1 MSSDPSDE
9 RAGAR
14 RAFLVV
20 SLAVLLATSTWF
32 SGTAA
37 ARELIGLWSLSPTQG
52 ARLTS
57 ATQWGFIVGTLLYA
71 ASNLAD
77 RFDARR
83 VFCVSAIAGA
93 LCNLGFAWFSDG
105 LGPALGFRFAT
116 GLTLAGVYPVG
127 MKLIASW
134 YREGLGWRLGVM
146 VGCLTLGTAFPYGV
160 VALGSSL
167 DWRAL
172 ASIASLAA
180 LLGGLLVAFGCAEG
194 PLLRTR
200 AKLDL
205 RVIGR
210 VFRHPPFRATAFGYF
225 GHMWELYAFW
235 SLAGMWLDARFRQGD
250 ALAWVEWVPLLAF
263 AIVAVGAIGCI
274 GGGFLSRKIGERK
287 VALFALLG
295 SGLACL
301 LSGFAYRLPP
311 VAVLAFLLIWGV
323 LVVADSPQFSA
334 LAARH
339 APPEYTGTAL
349 TVQNGLGFLIT
360 TISIQLLPRAA
371 ELVTWQWALTLLA
384 IGPAIGVVFTAR
396 VPSS

>member
-93 LCNLGFAWFSDG
+93 LCNLGFAWLSDG

-235 SLAGMWLDARFRQGD
+235 SLAGMWLDVRFRQGD

-295 SGLACL
+295 SGCACL

-311 VAVLAFLLIWGV
+311 GAVLAFVLVWGV

-360 TISIQLLPRAA
+360 TVSIQLLPRAA
-371 ELVTWQWALTLLA
+371 ELVTWQWVLALLA
-384 IGPAIGVVFTAR
+384 IGPAIGVLFTAR

>member
-1 MSSDPSDE
+1 MSSDE

-37 ARELIGLWSLSPTQG
+37 ARELVGLWSLSPTQG

-57 ATQWGFIVGTLLYA
+57 ATQWGFIVGTLIYA

-77 RFDARR
+77 RFDPRR

-93 LCNLGFAWFSDG
+93 LCNLGFAWLSDG
-105 LGPALGFRFAT
+105 LAPALGFRFAT

-160 VALGSSL
+160 TALGSSL
-167 DWRAL
+167 DWRLL

-180 LLGGLLVAFGCAEG
+180 LLGGLLVAIACGEG

-205 RVIGR
+205 RMIGR
-210 VFRHPPFRATAFGYF
+210 VFRHRPFRATAFGYF

-235 SLAGMWLDARFRQGD
+235 SLAAVWLDARFEATD
-250 ALAWVEWVPLLAF
+250 AWAERVPWLAF
-263 AIVAVGAIGCI
+263 AIVGVGALGCI
-274 GGGFLSRKIGERK
+274 GGGLLSRRIGERK
-287 VALFALLG
+287 VALLALSG
-295 SGLACL
+295 SGVACL

-311 VAVLAFLLIWGV
+311 AALLSFLLIWGV

-339 APPEYTGTAL
+339 APAEYTGTAL
-349 TVQNGLGFLIT
+349 TVQNGIGFLVT
-360 TISIQLLPRAA
+360 TVAIQTLPWLAGQIGWRWSFT
-371 ELVTWQWALTLLA
+371 VLA
-384 IGPAIGVVFTAR
+384 IGPLCGALSLRRLAPG
-396 VPSS
+396 